1 MFVYQR
7 VTTWVVPN
15 TMLDMTDNTGLI
27 LLVVASLVGKNNPR
41 LRKKIMG
48 SRPVHDE
55 DSMGKG
61 RVLCLKEA
69 YTRMGVMMGEEI
81 NDPR

>member
-1 MFVYQR
+1 
-7 VTTWVVPN
+7 
-15 TMLDMTDNTGLI
+15 
-27 LLVVASLVGKNNPR
+27 
-41 LRKKIMG
+41 
-48 SRPVHDE
+48 
-55 DSMGKG
+55 MGKG